1 MASSATDPS
10 LHEKRSGEHP
20 PPVVPGRYYTLGVLT
35 VVYMLNF
42 GDRQL
47 LSVLQ
52 EPIRQEMGFSD
63 EQLGLLTGTAFAI
76 FYITAGIPLARWAD
90 LGNRRNLVSLAVAVW
105 SVMTALQGAVTNYL
119 QLFATRI
126 GVGIGEAG
134 GSPPSYS
141 MISDL
146 FSPAERGRAFSIYSA
161 GVTTG
166 IFLSYL
172 FGSWLSDNFGW
183 RVVFFAMGVPG
194 IAVALLVRFTIREPP
209 RGHFDGKPA
218 TAPPPVL
225 DVVRLLWSR
234 KSFRHL
240 SLGAALHAFVAYG
253 IGAFLVSFYVRSYQI
268 PSDNLSQVGVPLGIA
283 IGVGGALGNYA
294 GGALADRL
302 GRRDPRWYL
311 WIPGISTLLAVPFA
325 YASFLVE
332 DFYLSISLYLIPLVL
347 GYMYGGPTLAIS
359 HSLVGP
365 RMRALTT
372 SILFFILNLIGLGL
386 GPWALGRLS
395 DTLAPSYGEESL
407 RYAILILFTTYA
419 WSTLHY
425 FLGARTL
432 REDLQRTPD

>member
-1 MASSATDPS
+1 MASSAPDPAPDDARR
-10 LHEKRSGEHP
+10 EKASP
-20 PPVVPGRYYTLGVLT
+20 SAVPGRYYSLGVLT
-35 VVYMLNF
+35 LVYMLNF
-42 GDRQL
+42 IDRQL

-52 EPIRQEMGFSD
+52 EPIRLEMGLTD

-90 LGNRRNLVSLAVAVW
+90 IGNRRNLVSLAVSVW
-105 SVMTALQGAVTNYL
+105 SVMTALQGAVTSYV

-146 FSPAERGRAFSIYSA
+146 FSPAERGRAFSIYSV

-166 IFLSYL
+166 IFLSYV
-172 FGSWLSDNFGW
+172 FGAWLSDHFGW
-183 RVVFFAMGVPG
+183 RTVFFAMGLPG
-194 IAVALLVRFTIREPP
+194 IAVALLVRFTIQEPK
-209 RGHFDGKPA
+209 RGRYDGEPA
-218 TAPPPVL
+218 GTAPPIREVL
-225 DVVRLLWSR
+225 QLLWSR

-268 PSDNLSQVGVPLGIA
+268 EADNLSQVALPLGIA

-302 GRRDPRWYL
+302 GRKDPRWYL
-311 WIPGISTLLAVPFA
+311 WIPGISTLLALPFA
-325 YASFLVE
+325 YVSFLV
-332 DFYLSISLYLIPLVL
+332 DGFYLSIGLYFIPLVL

-372 SILFFILNLIGLGL
+372 SILFFIMNLIGLGL
-386 GPWALGRLS
+386 GPWALGRIS
-395 DTLAPSYGEESL
+395 DALAPSYGAESL

-419 WSTLHY
+419 WSTVHY
-425 FLGARTL
+425 FLGARSL
-432 REDLQRTPD
+432 REDLARAPT

>member
-1 MASSATDPS
+1 
-10 LHEKRSGEHP
+10 
-20 PPVVPGRYYTLGVLT
+20 LGVLT

-42 GDRQL
+42 VDRQL

-194 IAVALLVRFTIREPP
+194 IAVALLVRFTIREPT